1 MSHNNCWNVQMFS
14 RLNWNCHCFIT
25 ECRDH
30 QSTSVLCNNHND
42 TDDQQLQDVSL
53 FELVSVWAS
62 HNKLWLEFPLTFT
75 VGSVT
80 VQCRIKIAVMKLMSS
95 VHSGAGSIM
104 NQRSGVY
111 HVSSGTCPCK
121 IPQQFYS
128 PSVATCH
135 TEICNALA
143 QHHANDQDIL
153 HTHTWPATLSSKILY
168 CHNPIPSKSN
178 LSQV

>member
-1 MSHNNCWNVQMFS
+1 MCHESYKSFSGPKLYYHSLWLIVSVWNIALYVCVQILFMLIPSYLILMSHNNCWNVQMFS

-53 FELVSVWAS
+53 FELESVWAS

-75 VGSVT
+75 VTV

-95 VHSGAGSIM
+95 VHSGACWIM

-111 HVSSGTCPCK
+111 HVSSGICRCK
-121 IPQQFYS
+121 IPQQF
-128 PSVATCH
+128 
-135 TEICNALA
+135 
-143 QHHANDQDIL
+143 
-153 HTHTWPATLSSKILY
+153 
-168 CHNPIPSKSN
+168 
-178 LSQV
+178 